1 MKRFLIAGLGT
12 LLFTTATT
20 PAFAK
25 KVATNSPQARNQVT
39 RNVKPFNLVFL
50 GYQGHFQEQGIP
62 SNGAFVNRVRYGDI
76 NAKDLVKSAI
86 AQGKLS
92 PDTINNR
99 SYLNAVNNQLFYI
112 SRD

>member
-12 LLFTTATT
+12 LLLTTAAT

-25 KVATNSPQARNQVT
+25 EVATSSQQSRNQVT
-39 RNVKPFNLVFL
+39 KNVKPFNLVFL

-62 SNGAFVNRVRYGDI
+62 SNGAFVNRVRYGEI
-76 NAKDLVKSAI
+76 SAEDLVKSAI

-92 PDTINNR
+92 PDTIDNP
-99 SYLNAVNNQLFYI
+99 SYLNAVNIQLFKI

>member
-12 LLFTTATT
+12 LLLTTAAT

-25 KVATNSPQARNQVT
+25 EVATSSQQSRNQVT

-50 GYQGHFQEQGIP
+50 GYQGYFQEQGIP

-76 NAKDLVKSAI
+76 SAEDLVKSAI

-92 PDTINNR
+92 PDTINNPR
-99 SYLNAVNNQLFYI
+99 YLSAVNNQLFNI

>member
-12 LLFTTATT
+12 LLLTTAAT
-20 PAFAK
+20 PVFAREI
-25 KVATNSPQARNQVT
+25 ATSSQESRNQVT

-50 GYQGHFQEQGIP
+50 GYQGYFQEQGIP

-76 NAKDLVKSAI
+76 SAEDLVKSAI
-86 AQGKLS
+86 ALGRLS

-99 SYLNAVNNQLFYI
+99 IYLNAVANQLNSI
-112 SRD
+112 SRQ